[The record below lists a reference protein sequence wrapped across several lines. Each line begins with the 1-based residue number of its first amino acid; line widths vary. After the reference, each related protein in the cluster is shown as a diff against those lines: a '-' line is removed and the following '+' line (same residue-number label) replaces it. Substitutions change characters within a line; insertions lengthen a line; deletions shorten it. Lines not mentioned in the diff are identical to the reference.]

1 MSKAWCQL
9 IYRTITSLH
18 QDIYSTYTFPIMHL
32 ICLPKFGITSVFL
45 ISPWYYSR
53 PTRNWTFIFNS
64 GELAGF
70 EFQYKSSNSS
80 AILPWLPMMQLR
92 AWTPLFNI
100 STSWNLD
107 NLKSCIQKSGQL
119 DKLTPFMALSRL
131 RPSFASHF
139 QVRGSLA
146 RFCRRNHKKST
157 ARASRSWKNLSST
170 CRLASPQTSF
180 GFVRHAFIS
189 PPRRGKM
196 NAWRTI
202 PKGLLRGGHL

>member
-53 PTRNWTFIFNS
+53 PTRNWTIIFNS

-70 EFQYKSSNSS
+70 EFQYKSANSS

-100 STSWNLD
+100 STYCTTHLDIFWNLA
-107 NLKSCIQKSGQL
+107 NLKSCLQKSGQL
-119 DKLTPFMALSRL
+119 DKSTPFMALSRL

-139 QVRGSLA
+139 QVRGSL
-146 RFCRRNHKKST
+146 

-202 PKGLLRGGHL
+202 PKGRQRRGHS